1 MRVPGQPRGTPSSRS
16 HGDVGLREVKR
27 LVEGHAAGGGAES
40 HPSRSRTHRSGRGQ
54 WAGSRVTKTQVN
66 TPLLQTPRPGGGRH
80 RDHGRGRRPS
90 LSSRLPS
97 GSQTLGPPKRI
108 EDKGLGRQQATC
120 GRCTDSFSLLF
131 CLTKEKKKTW
141 SPPST

>member
-1 MRVPGQPRGTPSSRS
+1 MRVPGQPRGTPSSVYMETWGSGRS
-16 HGDVGLREVKR
+16 SAFSRVTRP
-27 LVEGHAAGGGAES
+27 VEKQRAS
-40 HPSRSRTHRSGRGQ
+40 PSRSRTHRSGRGQ
-54 WAGSRVTKTQVN
+54 WAGSGVTKTQVN
-66 TPLLQTPRPGGGRH
+66 TLLLQTPRPGGGRH

-120 GRCTDSFSLLF
+120 GRRTDSFSLLF